1 MVEVAKKFLDPN
13 SRKSMILNWDLF
25 TRKFPFAEQNARCA
39 QQNARCAQQSSRMV
53 HTAFICMYVCRNLE
67 KYLLLALEGAIKEA
81 WGFKATL

>member
-13 SRKSMILNWDLF
+13 SRKSMILKWDLF
-25 TRKFPFAEQNARCA
+25 TGNFPFA

-53 HTAFICMYVCRNLE
+53 HSAFISYPRKISSACG
-67 KYLLLALEGAIKEA
+67 LEGEIKEA